1 MILNLK
7 KQRKKNQ
14 LKRTTRKEELSILKE
29 EVSKISDFAKQF
41 ISDSFDG
48 NDFTKLTKF
57 DDINSKVKIPIK
69 SLTISQW
76 SPVPPF
82 QQAKGDLL
90 YLSLQTLEHETFN
103 ITCHFSGFSL
113 INHQPLIS
121 TQRLKLMKR

>member
-57 DDINSKVKIPIK
+57 DDINGKVKIPIK

-76 SPVPPF
+76 SLSSTF

-113 INHQPLIS
+113 IIINH
-121 TQRLKLMKR
+121 